1 LGGERAPAGPKY
13 NRDGSVRQSWYDP
26 IGWAGLD
33 KTYPPGVLAKEIHER
48 LVSVEAEIEEVSNEI
63 EAQRDELRKQAL
75 DVEALK
81 VTEYFDALHLKKE
94 KELMIAQKEIQD
106 LQRRKTELSETR
118 QAIDSYANRVKRGD
132 LGSPTAHLHHVHH
145 PEPPLPPQHRTV
157 EIWAAISGALILMV
171 IFLVLIL
178 QPDHWLIWLIGLGV
192 VIGAVEN
199 LVRRNLVNYLLTIII
214 ILAVISAIILLV
226 EFWEWFL
233 GLLLI
238 GVVIFII
245 RGNLQELRR

>member
-1 LGGERAPAGPKY
+1 
-13 NRDGSVRQSWYDP
+13 VRQSWYDP

-33 KTYPPGVLAKEIHER
+33 KVYPPDE
-48 LVSVEAEIEEVSNEI
+48 LVSEIGEHLKALQVEM
-63 EAQRDELRKQAL
+63 DELSIDIEKQMKELREQAL

-81 VTEYFDALHLKKE
+81 VTEYFDTLRAKKE
-94 KELMIAQKEIQD
+94 EDLKQAQKDVQD
-106 LQRRKTELSETR
+106 LQLCRTELVEIR
-118 QAIDSYANRVKRGD
+118 QALDAYANRVARGD
-132 LGSPTAHLHHVHH
+132 FGAPTAHLHHIHH
-145 PEPPLPPQHRTV
+145 PEPPLPSQHRIV
-157 EIWAAISGALILMV
+157 EIWAALSGALILLG

-192 VIGAVEN
+192 VMGAVEN
-199 LVRRNLVNYLLTIII
+199 LVRSNLVNYLLTIII
-214 ILAVISAIILLV
+214 ILAIIAAIILLI

-245 RGNLQELRR
+245 RGNLQELRQ